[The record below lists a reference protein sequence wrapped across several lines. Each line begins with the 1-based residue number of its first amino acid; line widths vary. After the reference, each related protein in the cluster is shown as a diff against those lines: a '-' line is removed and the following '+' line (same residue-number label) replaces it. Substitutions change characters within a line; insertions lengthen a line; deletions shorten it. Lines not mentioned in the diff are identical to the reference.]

1 MIDLQK
7 RVAACTMQ
15 DGGTATNSECLVA
28 GTDVSIPETEP
39 WRTQL
44 FCTEVEAGYWLDPD
58 QPTATN
64 LQPVLRQ
71 PQMAWKPMSPA
82 AGFVHKCTEQPFCGH
97 SADFC
102 VGQIN
107 SAALESQFSY
117 GVGALFFDFVL
128 DLSDGEAYT
137 ECGYDF
143 NFDPTELVCLDGCS
157 SNQCHRYQAG
167 QTMGR

>member
-28 GTDVSIPETEP
+28 GTEVSIPETEP

-64 LQPVLRQ
+64 LQPVLGQ

-82 AGFVHKCTEQPFCGH
+82 AGFVHKCIEQPFCGH

-102 VGQIN
+102 VGQIK

-117 GVGALFFDFVL
+117 GVGALFLILFW
-128 DLSDGEAYT
+128 T
-137 ECGYDF
+137 
-143 NFDPTELVCLDGCS
+143 
-157 SNQCHRYQAG
+157 
-167 QTMGR
+167 